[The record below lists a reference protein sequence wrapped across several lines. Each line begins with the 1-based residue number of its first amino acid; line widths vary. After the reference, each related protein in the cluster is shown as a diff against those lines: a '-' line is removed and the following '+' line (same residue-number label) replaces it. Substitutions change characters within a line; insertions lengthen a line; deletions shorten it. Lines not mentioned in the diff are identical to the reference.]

1 MQLRDYLGVLGQW
14 PPPGRAS
21 AKPGAAPSDCED
33 ILART
38 SYFRS
43 PGTRSIGIRITTVFS
58 GEYFERDLMVDDKI
72 FATVFCEFLEKHQ
85 GRSIRMIGRMDVDF
99 S

>member
-1 MQLRDYLGVLGQW
+1 MQLRDYLGVFGQW
-14 PPPGRAS
+14 PLPGKAS

-38 SYFRS
+38 SYFWS

-58 GEYFERDLMVDDKI
+58 GEYFERDLMVDDRI
-72 FATVFCEFLEKHQ
+72 FATVFCEFLEKQQ